1 MNKKI
6 IYSQKRLQELLE
18 ENIEE
23 LDEWVI
29 DEYFTIY
36 QAS

>member
-6 IYSQKRLQELLE
+6 IDSQKRLQELLE

>member
-6 IYSQKRLQELLE
+6 INSQKRLHELLE